1 MNESE
6 KIDNIR
12 KSTRDIVLH
21 LGYIHNLFAHIG
33 SVSQCYALHML
44 NERDMTPRELSAELL
59 LDKTTISRL
68 AKSLLNRGY
77 VKTEVQQKDRRS
89 HLLKLTVLGREKLFE
104 INRIA
109 RGQVQNALRQIPE
122 DKQELISNGLAAYSH
137 ALKESSFMKVQHGT
151 QNSRDI

>member
-6 KIDNIR
+6 RIDNIR

-21 LGYIHNLFAHIG
+21 LGYLNNQFAHIG
-33 SVSQCYALHML
+33 SVSQCYALHKL
-44 NERDMTPRELSAELL
+44 NERDMTPRELSAEML
-59 LDKTTISRL
+59 LDRTTISRL
-68 AKSLLNRGY
+68 AKDLINKGY
-77 VKTEVQQKDRRS
+77 VKLEIQQKDNRS

-109 RGQVQNALRQIPE
+109 RGQVQNALRQVPD

-137 ALKESSFMKVQHGT
+137 ALQESSFMKVKDGF
-151 QNSRDI
+151 